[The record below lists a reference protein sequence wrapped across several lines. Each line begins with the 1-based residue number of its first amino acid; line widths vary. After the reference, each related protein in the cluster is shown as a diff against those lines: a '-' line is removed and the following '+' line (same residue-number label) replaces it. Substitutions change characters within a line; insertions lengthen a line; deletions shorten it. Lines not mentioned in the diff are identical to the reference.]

1 MLLRDK
7 VAVIYGAGGTIGSAV
22 ARAFAREGARV
33 FLAGRTLATVE
44 AVARDIAGAEAVQVD
59 VLDETAVERHAVHVV
74 ATAGR
79 IDVAFN
85 AVGLE
90 DVQGVALLDM
100 PIDDFMHPI
109 LVGARMQLLTARA
122 VARHMVTQGSGVV
135 LTITAGP
142 PDATPYVGGFAP
154 ACGAIEHLWRG
165 LAAELSPRGVRFI
178 CLRSAGSPDTP
189 DVQAT
194 FAQHAKATGRTL
206 VECLAEFGSGT
217 LMKRLPLLAEVVDMA
232 TVLASDRARAM
243 TGTFVNVTCGSHG
256 E

>member
-1 MLLRDK
+1 
-7 VAVIYGAGGTIGSAV
+7 
-22 ARAFAREGARV
+22 
-33 FLAGRTLATVE
+33 
-44 AVARDIAGAEAVQVD
+44 
-59 VLDETAVERHAVHVV
+59 
-74 ATAGR
+74 
-79 IDVAFN
+79 
-85 AVGLE
+85 
-90 DVQGVALLDM
+90 M

-122 VARHMVTQGSGVV
+122 VARHMVTQGAGVV

-142 PDATPYVGGFAP
+142 PDATPFVGGFAP

-178 CLRSAGSPDTP
+178 CLRSAGSPDTA

-206 VECLAEFGSGT
+206 EECVAGFGSGT
-217 LMKRLPLLAEVVDMA
+217 LMQRLPLLAEVVDMA

-243 TGTFVNVTCGSHG
+243 TGTFVNVTCGSHA